1 MNITAEKAIIK
12 KELLEH
18 KTSLFIAPAILTSL
32 FFVLI
37 SIQMFFGTEGVPL
50 VPAHEMFVAAY
61 VMSTVFFVIYMVIT
75 LFFYFADS
83 FSSDRKHN
91 GLLFWKSLPIS
102 DLKILGLKTF
112 TGTIIIPL
120 IILGWIMVASVSS
133 YIIGLLNFGGFTQFI
148 APWTALYTLVELS
161 ANLLIILV
169 IVFLWLAPFYTWVGV
184 LSAFFKKWSI
194 ALAFVIPLVLI
205 AMEEIFS
212 FDAFQTSYI
221 ADFIGNRL
229 VGIVDHS
236 VAGNAE
242 FNQTMQD
249 MSVKMNFGD
258 DGPNNLQGFEA
269 NLLLSKLET
278 ITWHFITNVR
288 WLALLSGLLVS
299 GVFVYI
305 ASEYRR
311 RFIEA

>member
-1 MNITAEKAIIK
+1 MNIIAEKAIIK
-12 KELLEH
+12 KELIEH
-18 KTSLFIAPAILTSL
+18 KTSLFIAPAILIAL

-37 SIQMFFGTEGVPL
+37 TVQLFFGTDGMDQE
-50 VPAHEMFVAAY
+50 PALEIFLAAFM
-61 VMSTVFFVIYMVIT
+61 MSTVFFVIYMVIT
-75 LFFYFADS
+75 LFFYYADS
-83 FSSDRKHN
+83 FSSDRRHN

-112 TGTIIIPL
+112 TGTIVIPL

-148 APWTALYTLVELS
+148 APWTALFTLVELS
-161 ANLLIILV
+161 ANLLIILI

-205 AMEEIFS
+205 AIEEIFS

-229 VGIVDHS
+229 IGIVDHS
-236 VAGNAE
+236 IADNAQ
-242 FNQTMQD
+242 FNNSMKE
-249 MSVKMNFGD
+249 MSMKMGFD
-258 DGPNNLQGFEA
+258 EHGPSDLKGFEA
-269 NLLLSKLET
+269 NLILSQLET
-278 ITWHFITNVR
+278 ITWHFISNVR
-288 WLALLSGLLVS
+288 WVALLGGLFVS
-299 GVFVYI
+299 AGFVYV

-311 RFIEA
+311 RFIQG